1 MASRTIENYLKQ
13 IYLSRPADEAQWLT
27 MGKLSAAVGVTP
39 GTATSMVRAI
49 SDAHLV
55 EYEPRAGVRLTPAG
69 EQLALHVLRRHRLI
83 ELLLVQVLGL
93 DWSEVH
99 EDAEELEHVVSDRL
113 LMKID
118 EILQHPAFDPHGD
131 PIPTAGGVIRR
142 QDCCTLLDCPL
153 GEPTSI
159 ARILDQSAEFLQYV
173 NQCGL
178 LPGAEIRV
186 ANRNHQ
192 AQTVE
197 LMAIKSG
204 ENQVVAM
211 SFSVAEKFLV
221 QLNEQ
226 KK

>member
-13 IYLSRPADEAQWLT
+13 IYLSRPADETQWLT

-99 EDAEELEHVVSDRL
+99 DDAEELEHVVSDRL
-113 LMKID
+113 LAKID

-131 PIPTAGGVIRR
+131 PIPTAGGVVRR

-186 ANRNHQ
+186 ASRNHQ

-197 LMAIKSG
+197 LMVIKSD
-204 ENQVVAM
+204 ENQLVAM

-221 QLNEQ
+221 QLNER

>member
-13 IYLSRPADEAQWLT
+13 IYLSRPADETQWLT

-99 EDAEELEHVVSDRL
+99 EEAEELEHVVSDRL
-113 LMKID
+113 LARID

-131 PIPTAGGVIRR
+131 PIPTAGGVVRS

-153 GEPTSI
+153 GSPTNI
-159 ARILDQSAEFLQYV
+159 ARILDQSADFLQYV

-178 LPGAEIRV
+178 LPGADIRV
-186 ANRNHQ
+186 ASRNHQ

-197 LMAIKSG
+197 LLVIKRG
-204 ENQVVAM
+204 ENHVVAI
-211 SFSVAEKFLV
+211 SFAVAEKFLV
-221 QLNEQ
+221 QMYDR